1 MELSRE
7 YDTWKNE
14 TAAELIPAQH
24 GRLRFKLM
32 AQFDRLWFEST
43 IEVVN
48 LADVFNPDGRSQMP
62 RFYLIPSLTHQRLSD
77 LAEGEAFTIGSPDG
91 TKFEVKVRESHAVRL
106 IAPNG
111 QEISLPSRTKIKDD
125 GGNIRTV
132 GEEGMK
138 MVVPVDM
145 FYVIEKVPSKGFSVV
160 RNAEGYVC
168 ELSDKLPVWRQSDL
182 ARSPDGFSESAVALA
197 AFPVSLKVNIRTMR
211 VLRAEGDDGYIT
223 GFIGDAQASPHFM
236 RYSGLTG
243 ACINAM
249 TFNNFVAQA
258 VAGVPFADR
267 VKRYSLETNWSNG
280 EVADRGLG
288 HNYGEDG
295 FCRPGFPYKYV
306 VTYIYSRVEELSI
319 IGEDLDLALT
329 RDWKA
334 KLSAG
339 LVPRGLEN
347 DSLFRDS
354 LHKLL
359 LSTVEAIFIDK
370 AEELLE
376 VGELNKPTLKAV
388 KAATAAI
395 GDRFDGGAEPNL
407 SKTFFKGLDP
417 YTADSLL
424 SIAFIIQGVV
434 EGLKQSVDYAFDLRT
449 QDARVSSELF
459 HQAKSVDSFIDDF
472 ALEAQM
478 FANGLTQ
485 GAALYVILSFFLCDL
500 VSTRFF

>member
-1 MELSRE
+1 MQTLTYYAVGMELSRE

-14 TAAELIPAQH
+14 TATELVPAQH
-24 GRLRFKLM
+24 KRLRSKLM

-48 LADVFNPDGRSQMP
+48 LADVFNPDGRSQIP

-91 TKFEVKVRESHAVRL
+91 AKFEVRVRESKSVRL
-106 IAPNG
+106 IAPNN
-111 QEISLPSRTKIKDD
+111 QEIVLPSRTKIKDE
-125 GGNIRTV
+125 GGNVRTV

-145 FYVIEKVPSKGFSVV
+145 FYVIEKVPTKGYSVV

-182 ARSPDGFSESAVALA
+182 ARSPDGFSESNVALA
-197 AFPVSLKVNIRTMR
+197 TFPVSLKVNIRTMR
-211 VLRAEGDDGYIT
+211 VLRVE
-223 GFIGDAQASPHFM
+223 GDAQASPHFM

-258 VAGVPFADR
+258 VAGVSFADR

-306 VTYIYSRVEELSI
+306 VTYIYSRVEELLI
-319 IGEDLDLALT
+319 LGEDLDLALT

-354 LHKLL
+354 LHRLL
-359 LSTVEAIFIDK
+359 LSTVEAKFADK
-370 AEELLE
+370 AEEILQVE
-376 VGELNKPTLKAV
+376 ELNKPTRKAV

-395 GDRFDGGAEPNL
+395 GERFNGGTEPNL
-407 SKTFFKGLDP
+407 SKTVFKRLDP
-417 YTADSLL
+417 LAADCLL
-424 SIAFIIQGVV
+424 SIAYTIQGVV
-434 EGLKQSVDYAFDLRT
+434 EGLKQSIDYAFDLRT

-485 GAALYVILSFFLCDL
+485 GAAL
-500 VSTRFF
+500 